1 MPDLCGLFKFQK
13 RGSYTFEKMQ
23 NLEVQIFF
31 PVENCIDPTTLH
43 VQESKDNNW
52 CTNSGCSKNMTYEL
66 RDLVDYKKFKYPID
80 VQLADNTVVKAEGF
94 GKLNLLC
101 VRGEWWRRTDCT

>member
-31 PVENCIDPTTLH
+31 PVENCIDPTITVYPVKDL
-43 VQESKDNNW
+43 ESFVLGLISEELRRYHMTTAFCIRSAVAW
-52 CTNSGCSKNMTYEL
+52 CT
-66 RDLVDYKKFKYPID
+66 VPQFQFFFP
-80 VQLADNTVVKAEGF
+80 
-94 GKLNLLC
+94 
-101 VRGEWWRRTDCT
+101 